1 MKYTQS
7 QTKLHVKRYQGGDD
21 DSDADGDDD
30 DVFEEDNSEQP
41 MYSDEYLSFPHPEEQ
56 SQGETSGSS
65 FILSSSVDEETFGD
79 ESQDASGYEHSWLV
93 S

>member
-30 DVFEEDNSEQP
+30 DVFEEDNNEQP

-79 ESQDASGYEHSWLV
+79 ELQDASGYERSWLV

>member
-7 QTKLHVKRYQGGDD
+7 QRRLHVKRYQGGDD

-30 DVFEEDNSEQP
+30 DVFEEGNSEQP
-41 MYSDEYLSFPHPEEQ
+41 MYSNEYLSFPHQEEQ

-65 FILSSSVDEETFGD
+65 FILSSSADEETFGD
-79 ESQDASGYEHSWLV
+79 ESLDTSGYEHSWLV